1 MELLAASD
9 KFVKAQ
15 SRGDAHGFL
24 GGVLPTDFQLT
35 VPNLHLT
42 VRP

>member
-1 MELLAASD
+1 MKLLAASD

-15 SRGDAHGFL
+15 SRGT
-24 GGVLPTDFQLT
+24 PTAFWEACCPQTFQLT